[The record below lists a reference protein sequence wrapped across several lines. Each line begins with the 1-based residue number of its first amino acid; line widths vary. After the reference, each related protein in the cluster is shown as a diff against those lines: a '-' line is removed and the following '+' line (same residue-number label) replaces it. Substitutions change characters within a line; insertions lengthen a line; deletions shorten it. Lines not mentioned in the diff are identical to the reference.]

1 MSYKNGAK
9 YIKLRS
15 LYEGYVDEDII
26 VASANES
33 VSDITKYHIIVD
45 GRIVE
50 TILEDDAAEDEFS
63 IIDALYYLKHGVPNK
78 SKCEVKDDLT
88 RDEVDMLFRDDEVPQ
103 KFKNKKLC

>member
-1 MSYKNGAK
+1 MAYKNGAK

-26 VASANES
+26 VAAANES

-50 TILEDDAAEDEFS
+50 TISEDDAAEDEFS
-63 IIDALYYLKHGVPNK
+63 IIDALYYLKHGVPQK
-78 SKCEVKDDLT
+78 SKCEIKDDLT
-88 RDEVDMLFRDDEVPQ
+88 RDEVDMLFKDDEVPQ
-103 KFKNKKLC
+103 KFKDK

>member
-1 MSYKNGAK
+1 MAYKNGAT

-15 LYEGYVDEDII
+15 LYEGNIDEVII
-26 VASANES
+26 VAAANES
-33 VSDITKYHIIVD
+33 TTDITKYHIIVD

-50 TILEDDAAEDEFS
+50 TILEDDATEDEFS

-88 RDEVDMLFRDDEVPQ
+88 RDEVDMLFKDDEVPQ
-103 KFKNKKLC
+103 KFKDK

>member
-26 VASANES
+26 VAAANES

-50 TILEDDAAEDEFS
+50 TISEDDTAEDEFS
-63 IIDALYYLKHGVPNK
+63 IIDALYYLKHGVPQK
-78 SKCEVKDDLT
+78 SKCDVKDDLT
-88 RDEVDMLFRDDEVPQ
+88 RGEVDMLFRDNEVPQ
-103 KFKNKKLC
+103 KFKDK

>member
-15 LYEGYVDEDII
+15 LYEGNVDMDII

-50 TILEDDAAEDEFS
+50 TISEDDTAEDEFS
-63 IIDALYYLKHGVPNK
+63 IIDALYYLKHGVPNE

-88 RDEVDMLFRDDEVPQ
+88 RDEVDILFRDDEVPQ
-103 KFKNKKLC
+103 KFKDK

>member
-9 YIKLRS
+9 YIKISS
-15 LYEGYVDEDII
+15 LYEGNIDEDII

-33 VSDITKYHIIVD
+33 TTDITKYHIIVD

-63 IIDALYYLKHGVPNK
+63 IIDALYYLKHGVPQK
-78 SKCEVKDDLT
+78 SKCEVNDDLT
-88 RDEVDMLFRDDEVPQ
+88 RGEVDMLFKDDEVPQ
-103 KFKNKKLC
+103 KFKK

>member
-15 LYEGYVDEDII
+15 LYEGYDDVDII

-33 VSDITKYHIIVD
+33 TTDITKYHIIVD

-63 IIDALYYLKHGVPNK
+63 IIDARYYLKHGVSQK

-88 RDEVDMLFRDDEVPQ
+88 RYEVDMLFKDDEFQQ
-103 KFKNKKLC
+103 KFKDE

>member
-1 MSYKNGAK
+1 MAYKNGAK

-63 IIDALYYLKHGVPNK
+63 IIDALYYLKHGVPKK

-88 RDEVDMLFRDDEVPQ
+88 RDEVDMLFKDDEVPQ
-103 KFKNKKLC
+103 KFKK

>member
-50 TILEDDAAEDEFS
+50 TISEDDTAKDEFS
-63 IIDALYYLKHGVPNK
+63 IIDALYYLKHGVSNK

-103 KFKNKKLC
+103 KFKDK

>member
-1 MSYKNGAK
+1 MACKNGAK
-9 YIKLRS
+9 YIKRRS
-15 LYEGYVDEDII
+15 LYEGNADVDII
-26 VASANES
+26 VAAANES

-63 IIDALYYLKHGVPNK
+63 IIDALYYLKHGVGNK

-88 RDEVDMLFRDDEVPQ
+88 MDEVDMLFKDDEVPQ
-103 KFKNKKLC
+103 KFKDK

>member
-26 VASANES
+26 VAAANES

-50 TILEDDAAEDEFS
+50 TISEDDTAEDEFS
-63 IIDALYYLKHGVPNK
+63 IIDALYYLKHGVPQK
-78 SKCEVKDDLT
+78 SKCEIKDDLT
-88 RDEVDMLFRDDEVPQ
+88 RDDVDMLFRDDEVPQ
-103 KFKNKKLC
+103 KFKK

>member
-1 MSYKNGAK
+1 MAYKNGAK

-26 VASANES
+26 VAAANES

-50 TILEDDAAEDEFS
+50 TISEDDAAEDEFS

-88 RDEVDMLFRDDEVPQ
+88 RDEVDMLFKDDEVPQ
-103 KFKNKKLC
+103 KFKDK

>member
-15 LYEGYVDEDII
+15 LYEGNIDEDII
-26 VASANES
+26 VAAANES
-33 VSDITKYHIIVD
+33 VSDITKYHIIVG

-88 RDEVDMLFRDDEVPQ
+88 RDEVDMLFKDDEVPQ
-103 KFKNKKLC
+103 KFKNK

>member
-45 GRIVE
+45 GRIVD
-50 TILEDDAAEDEFS
+50 TIVEDDIANDDFS
-63 IIDALYYLKHGVPNK
+63 IIDALYYLKHGVPQK

-88 RDEVDMLFRDDEVPQ
+88 RDEVDTLFKDDEVPQ
-103 KFKNKKLC
+103 KFKK

>member
-26 VASANES
+26 VAAANES

-50 TILEDDAAEDEFS
+50 TISEDDTAEDEFS
-63 IIDALYYLKHGVPNK
+63 IIDALYYLKHGVPK
-78 SKCEVKDDLT
+78 ESKCEVKDDLT
-88 RDEVDMLFRDDEVPQ
+88 RDEVDMLFKDNEVPQ
-103 KFKNKKLC
+103 KFKDK

>member
-9 YIKLRS
+9 YIKISS
-15 LYEGYVDEDII
+15 LYEGNIDEDII
-26 VASANES
+26 VAAANES

-50 TILEDDAAEDEFS
+50 TISEDDAAEDEFS

-88 RDEVDMLFRDDEVPQ
+88 RDEVDMLFKDDEVPQ
-103 KFKNKKLC
+103 KFKDK

>member
-1 MSYKNGAK
+1 MAYKNGAK

-26 VASANES
+26 VAAANES
-33 VSDITKYHIIVD
+33 TTDITKYHIIVD

-50 TILEDDAAEDEFS
+50 TILEDDVAEDEFS
-63 IIDALYYLKHGVPNK
+63 IIDALYYLKHGVPQK

-88 RDEVDMLFRDDEVPQ
+88 RDEVDMLFKDDEVPQ
-103 KFKNKKLC
+103 KFKDK

>member
-26 VASANES
+26 VAAANES

-50 TILEDDAAEDEFS
+50 TISEDDTAEDEFS
-63 IIDALYYLKHGVPNK
+63 IIDALY
-78 SKCEVKDDLT
+78 
-88 RDEVDMLFRDDEVPQ
+88 
-103 KFKNKKLC
+103 

>member
-1 MSYKNGAK
+1 MAYKNGAK

-26 VASANES
+26 VAAANES
-33 VSDITKYHIIVD
+33 TTDITKYHIIVD

-63 IIDALYYLKHGVPNK
+63 IIDALYYLKHGVSNK

-88 RDEVDMLFRDDEVPQ
+88 RDEVDMLFKDDEVPQ
-103 KFKNKKLC
+103 KFKDK

>member
-26 VASANES
+26 IASANES

-63 IIDALYYLKHGVPNK
+63 IIYALYYLKHGVPNN
-78 SKCEVKDDLT
+78 SKCDVKDDLT
-88 RDEVDMLFRDDEVPQ
+88 RDEVDMLFKDNEVPQ
-103 KFKNKKLC
+103 KFKK

>member
-15 LYEGYVDEDII
+15 LYEGYDDVDII

-50 TILEDDAAEDEFS
+50 TISEDDTAEDEFS

-88 RDEVDMLFRDDEVPQ
+88 RDEVDMLFKDYEVPQ
-103 KFKNKKLC
+103 KFKDK

>member
-1 MSYKNGAK
+1 MAYKNGAK

-15 LYEGYVDEDII
+15 LYEGNIDEVII
-26 VASANES
+26 VAAANES
-33 VSDITKYHIIVD
+33 TTDITKYHIIVD

-63 IIDALYYLKHGVPNK
+63 IIDALYYLKHGVPQK

-103 KFKNKKLC
+103 KFKDK

>member
-1 MSYKNGAK
+1 MAYKNGAK

-50 TILEDDAAEDEFS
+50 TISEDDTAEDEFS

-88 RDEVDMLFRDDEVPQ
+88 REEVDMLFKDNEVPQ
-103 KFKNKKLC
+103 KFKDK

>member
-50 TILEDDAAEDEFS
+50 TISEDDTAEDEFS

-88 RDEVDMLFRDDEVPQ
+88 RDEVDMLFKDDDVPQ
-103 KFKNKKLC
+103 KFKDK

>member
-26 VASANES
+26 VAAANES

-50 TILEDDAAEDEFS
+50 TILENDAVEDEFS

-88 RDEVDMLFRDDEVPQ
+88 RDEVDMLFKDNEVPQ
-103 KFKNKKLC
+103 KFKK

>member
-26 VASANES
+26 VAAANES

-50 TILEDDAAEDEFS
+50 TISEDDAAEDEFS

-88 RDEVDMLFRDDEVPQ
+88 RDEVDMLFKDDEVPQ
-103 KFKNKKLC
+103 KFKDK

>member
-1 MSYKNGAK
+1 MAYKNGAK

-15 LYEGYVDEDII
+15 LYEGSVEEDII
-26 VASANES
+26 VTSANKS

-50 TILEDDAAEDEFS
+50 TISEDDAAEDEFS
-63 IIDALYYLKHGVPNK
+63 IIDALYYLKHGMSNK

-103 KFKNKKLC
+103 KFKDK

>member
-26 VASANES
+26 VAAANES

-45 GRIVE
+45 GRIVD
-50 TILEDDAAEDEFS
+50 TIVEDDAAEDEFS
-63 IIDALYYLKHGVPNK
+63 IIDALYYLKHGVPQK

-88 RDEVDMLFRDDEVPQ
+88 RDEVDMLFKDEEVPQ
-103 KFKNKKLC
+103 KFKK

>member
-26 VASANES
+26 VAAANES

-88 RDEVDMLFRDDEVPQ
+88 RDEVDMLFKDDEGPQ
-103 KFKNKKLC
+103 KFKK

>member
-26 VASANES
+26 VAAANES

-45 GRIVE
+45 GRIVD
-50 TILEDDAAEDEFS
+50 TIVEDDTAEDDFS
-63 IIDALYYLKHGVPNK
+63 IIDALYYLKHGVPQK

-103 KFKNKKLC
+103 KFKDK

>member
-15 LYEGYVDEDII
+15 LYEGNIDEDII
-26 VASANES
+26 VAAANES
-33 VSDITKYHIIVD
+33 VRDITKYHIIVD

-63 IIDALYYLKHGVPNK
+63 IIDALYYLNHRSHHEYEYTKLMVYTK
-78 SKCEVKDDLT
+78 LT
-88 RDEVDMLFRDDEVPQ
+88 QEQLLHKRTL
-103 KFKNKKLC
+103 

>member
-26 VASANES
+26 VAAANES

-50 TILEDDAAEDEFS
+50 TISEDDAAEDEFS

-88 RDEVDMLFRDDEVPQ
+88 RDEVDMLFKDNEVPQ
-103 KFKNKKLC
+103 KFKDK

>member
-1 MSYKNGAK
+1 MSYKNGVK

-26 VASANES
+26 VAAANES

-50 TILEDDAAEDEFS
+50 TISEDDTAEDEFS
-63 IIDALYYLKHGVPNK
+63 NSRINKIKNIIICGLRLLNI
-78 SKCEVKDDLT
+78 E
-88 RDEVDMLFRDDEVPQ
+88 
-103 KFKNKKLC
+103 KNII

>member
-15 LYEGYVDEDII
+15 VYEGYVDEDII
-26 VASANES
+26 VAAANES

-63 IIDALYYLKHGVPNK
+63 IIDALYYLKHGVSNK
-78 SKCEVKDDLT
+78 SKCDVKDDLT
-88 RDEVDMLFRDDEVPQ
+88 RDEVDMLFKDNEVPQ
-103 KFKNKKLC
+103 KFKK

>member
-9 YIKLRS
+9 YINIKLRS

-26 VASANES
+26 VAAANES

-45 GRIVE
+45 GRIVD
-50 TILEDDAAEDEFS
+50 TIVEDDTAEDEFS
-63 IIDALYYLKHGVPNK
+63 IIDALYYLKHGVPQK

-88 RDEVDMLFRDDEVPQ
+88 RDEVDMLFKDDEVPQ
-103 KFKNKKLC
+103 KFKDK

>member
-15 LYEGYVDEDII
+15 LYEGNIDEVII
-26 VASANES
+26 VAAANES
-33 VSDITKYHIIVD
+33 TTDITKYHIIVD

-63 IIDALYYLKHGVPNK
+63 IIDALYYLKNGVPQK
-78 SKCEVKDDLT
+78 SKCDVKDDLT
-88 RDEVDMLFRDDEVPQ
+88 RGEVDMLFKDDEVPQ
-103 KFKNKKLC
+103 KFKDK

>member
-26 VASANES
+26 VAAANES

-50 TILEDDAAEDEFS
+50 TISEDDAAEDEFS
-63 IIDALYYLKHGVPNK
+63 IIDALYYLKHGIPQK

-88 RDEVDMLFRDDEVPQ
+88 RDEVDMLFKDDEVPQ
-103 KFKNKKLC
+103 KFKDK

>member
-26 VASANES
+26 VAAANES

-50 TILEDDAAEDEFS
+50 TISEDDAAEDEFS

-88 RDEVDMLFRDDEVPQ
+88 RDEVDMLFKDNEVPQ
-103 KFKNKKLC
+103 KFKK